1 MRADYSIPEPTTSF
15 DALLQGLD
23 PETADQVLR
32 DCRAEVALW
41 QHHLR
46 VQETSYASD
55 DPRPRELF
63 RIG

>member
-1 MRADYSIPEPTTSF
+1 MRADYSIPEPIMSF

-23 PETADQVLR
+23 PETADRVLR

-41 QHHLR
+41 QQHLR
-46 VQETSYASD
+46 VQESSYASN

-63 RIG
+63 HIG